1 MYDDDTLIAGKCE
14 SDCWQAR
21 NYCGGGTSVD
31 CQKFSLNG
39 SDILWIF
46 YVNKET
52 EVEISSSFVLKDGR
66 FKIVQVTP
74 DGTVRTLN
82 DTGEKMT
89 GKSVLSEGRNCFKIV
104 GQEARLEDLSVSYS
118 GLETE
123 DIYGVYRSEEKEYAI
138 QVKAGEEPL
147 DISRLEDVSIY
158 LEEKDLSEIYR
169 SIWQTNEVLSDADWQ
184 DAFLYSDVKL
194 TSGYLIEELGKG
206 GIQEFDSRILCM
218 IACYMEPEDVS
229 ECFRYLLE
237 REKIAESDWEDIF
250 IYSDT
255 DLSAKY
261 LVTALRNGK
270 GNGFHEKALGQICY
284 RVSTKSLTDIVT
296 ALDRE
301 ELTYNGLLEHVL
313 PFVQKQD
320 EAVICVCYYID
331 LGNVLTD
338 AQLREIEGYVLEK
351 DFYRIVEYN
360 GKGK

>member
-1 MYDDDTLIAGKCE
+1 M
-14 SDCWQAR
+14 
-21 NYCGGGTSVD
+21 D

-52 EVEISSSFVLKDGR
+52 AMEISSSFVLKDGR

-82 DTGEKMT
+82 DTGEEMA
-89 GKSVLSEGRNCFKIV
+89 GKIVLSEGRNCFKIV

-118 GLETE
+118 GMEAE
-123 DIYGVYRSEEKEYAI
+123 DIYGVYRSEEEEYAF

-147 DISRLEDVSIY
+147 DISRLEDISIY

-169 SIWQTNEVLSDADWQ
+169 SLWQANEVLSDADWQ

-206 GIQEFDSRILCM
+206 GIQEFDSRILCL

-237 REKIAESDWEDIF
+237 RGKIAESDWEDIF

-301 ELTYNGLLEHVL
+301 ELTFNGLLEHVL